1 MIKETFQY
9 LIGLGNVQRHTI
21 EGVEYSTQPLHRIN
35 ESTVDA
41 IELNS
46 LAGLVGYIQ
55 SGFDGPYY
63 SSLMVHIES
72 PTLVSVY
79 SHLNRDLNR
88 SVLIRAKALLPQFRF
103 GSWTDAETFNI
114 SLQSMFVSNEDRA
127 TMLKVV
133 GNIKDEHVTSFGD
146 DGVSQ
151 QVQAKAGVAT
161 VANVKVPNPVYLKPF
176 RTFVEVEQPESAFVF
191 RMRSGPEC
199 ALFEADG
206 GAWKVEAVDTVRE
219 FLETA
224 LEERINSGDIVLIS

>member
-1 MIKETFQY
+1 ME
-9 LIGLGNVQRHTI
+9 LANLA
-21 EGVEYSTQPLHRIN
+21 GVEYSSQPLHRIN
-35 ESTVDA
+35 EATVEA

-55 SGFDGPYY
+55 SGFDGQAYQ
-63 SSLMVHIES
+63 SLMVHIES

-103 GSWTDAETFNI
+103 GSWHDAETFNI
-114 SLQSMFVSNEDRA
+114 SLQSMFVQNEDRA
-127 TMLKVV
+127 TILKVV
-133 GNIKDEHVTSFGD
+133 GNIRDENVTTFGD

-151 QVQAKAGVAT
+151 QVQAKTGIAT
-161 VANVKVPNPVYLKPF
+161 VENIKVPNPVILKPF
-176 RTFVEVEQPESAFVF
+176 RTFVEVAQPESAFVF

-206 GAWKVEAVDTVRE
+206 GAWKVEAMDTVRD
-219 FLETA
+219 FLNQE
-224 LEERINSGDIVLIS
+224 LQGRINSGDIVLIS